1 MHRRSGT
8 ALLAIVTVALAACG
22 NSPASPDASNADL
35 VSPSPPG
42 ASVEAEPS
50 STLRPVPTPDPSSA
64 IITCTKRLKI
74 GLVTESGTLDDHGYN
89 QSAHDGVQHAMAQ
102 APSCFAFDSVES
114 EAPADYAKN
123 VSRFTEDG
131 YDAVIG
137 VGSEAGVTF
146 GQTAVLAD
154 ALGDAS
160 KLHSDVRFIAVD
172 ASPDIGHDEAWD
184 SNGESLFFAEDEAG
198 YLAGVLAASMS
209 KADHIGVVG
218 GLLVVPPVERFV
230 EGYVNGAR
238 SVNPDIDVDIVYATS
253 FIDPPQGRSAA
264 EKMIDNGADVIFG
277 AGGLTGNGAL
287 EAACKHKGV
296 YAIGVD
302 TDQSLTLPD
311 ASTCMLSSAVKHID
325 RAVSAALLRIAK
337 DKFTPGFHTD
347 DASTGGIGLAPF
359 HDHDADV
366 PATVRDR
373 LAQTVA
379 GLADGTIKTRVTV
392 DGRTPNP

>member
-1 MHRRSGT
+1 
-8 ALLAIVTVALAACG
+8 
-22 NSPASPDASNADL
+22 
-35 VSPSPPG
+35 
-42 ASVEAEPS
+42 
-50 STLRPVPTPDPSSA
+50 
-64 IITCTKRLKI
+64 
-74 GLVTESGTLDDHGYN
+74 
-89 QSAHDGVQHAMAQ
+89 
-102 APSCFAFDSVES
+102 
-114 EAPADYAKN
+114 
-123 VSRFTEDG
+123 
-131 YDAVIG
+131 
-137 VGSEAGVTF
+137 
-146 GQTAVLAD
+146 
-154 ALGDAS
+154 
-160 KLHSDVRFIAVD
+160 
-172 ASPDIGHDEAWD
+172 
-184 SNGESLFFAEDEAG
+184 
-198 YLAGVLAASMS
+198 
-209 KADHIGVVG
+209 
-218 GLLVVPPVERFV
+218 
-230 EGYVNGAR
+230 
-238 SVNPDIDVDIVYATS
+238 
-253 FIDPPQGRSAA
+253 SAA